1 MNHAIWLAAASALAL
16 AACNDPA
23 APTNY
28 DDADATST
36 STQDVASDE
45 SVQDSMDQASMDQTP
60 AAQEPAAASEPT
72 AYTVI
77 GAWIRNPPPGRDVT
91 AAFMTLT
98 AGNAEGRLI
107 DARTN
112 AAARV
117 ELHTMAMED
126 DVMRMRRVEG
136 LDIPSGGSISLAP
149 GGDHMMLFEIDRD
162 VLATGQVLIELVFEN
177 GQTVNQVF
185 EVRDTAPGAE

>member
-1 MNHAIWLAAASALAL
+1 MNHAIWLAAASAFAL

-23 APTNY
+23 TPTPY
-28 DDADATST
+28 GDSDETGA
-36 STQDVASDE
+36 STQD
-45 SVQDSMDQASMDQTP
+45 VQDSMDQTP
-60 AAQEPAAASEPT
+60 ADQAPAAASDPT
-72 AYTVI
+72 AYTVV

-112 AAARV
+112 AAART
-117 ELHTMAMED
+117 EIHTMAMED

-136 LDIPSGGSISLAP
+136 FDIPEGGSITLAP
-149 GGDHMMLFEIDRD
+149 GGDHLMLFEIDRD

-185 EVRDTAPGAE
+185 EVRDTAPDAEGN

>member
-1 MNHAIWLAAASALAL
+1 MRHTIWLAAASALAL

-23 APTNY
+23 APASS
-28 DDADATST
+28 DDPDATSP
-36 STQDVASDE
+36 SAQDVASDA
-45 SVQDSMDQASMDQTP
+45 SVQESMDQTP

-72 AYTVI
+72 AYTVV

-91 AAFMTLT
+91 AAFMTVT
-98 AGNAEGRLI
+98 ADNAEGRLV

-112 AAARV
+112 AAGRV

-126 DVMRMRRVEG
+126 EVMRMRRVEG
-136 LDIPSGGSISLAP
+136 LDVPSGGSISLAP

-162 VLATGQVLIELVFEN
+162 VLATGEVLIELVFEN

-185 EVRDTAPGAE
+185 EVRDTAPDAEEN

>member
-1 MNHAIWLAAASALAL
+1 MRHTIWLAAASALAL

-28 DDADATST
+28 ADRDDTQT
-36 STQDVASDE
+36 STQGVASDAE
-45 SVQDSMDQASMDQTP
+45 TQAAMDQTP

-72 AYTVI
+72 AYTVV

-91 AAFMTLT
+91 AAFMTIT

-107 DARTN
+107 DGRTN
-112 AAARV
+112 AAQRV
-117 ELHTMAMED
+117 EIHTMAMED

-136 LDIPSGGSISLAP
+136 LDVASGGSITLSP
-149 GGDHMMLFEIDRD
+149 GGDHLMLFEIDRD

-185 EVRDTAPGAE
+185 EVRDTAPDAE

>member
-1 MNHAIWLAAASALAL
+1 MRHTIWLAAASALAL

-36 STQDVASDE
+36 STQDAGSDAS
-45 SVQDSMDQASMDQTP
+45 VQASMDQTP
-60 AAQEPAAASEPT
+60 AAQEPAAVSELT
-72 AYTVI
+72 AYTVV
-77 GAWIRNPPPGRDVT
+77 GYRIRNPPPGRDVT
-91 AAFMTLT
+91 AAFMTIT

-112 AAARV
+112 AAERV
-117 ELHTMAMED
+117 EIHTMAMED

-136 LDIPSGGSISLAP
+136 LDVASGGSISLAP
-149 GGDHMMLFEIDRD
+149 GGDHLMLFEIDRD